1 MPTRS
6 ALRVIEQDNNHQP
19 GDRAVPE
26 ETVLAAYQVLADA
39 CGASIEITLDGQVV
53 LYTGYFR
60 QSGDAPVIHQVL
72 PTTDAAV
79 TAAYAQRA
87 ALVEQTDALYVP
99 ARVAAINNK
108 KKN

>member
-6 ALRVIEQDNNHQP
+6 ALRVIEQSNNHQP

-39 CGASIEITLDGQVV
+39 CGASLEITLDGQIV
-53 LYTGYFR
+53 LYTGCFR
-60 QSGDAPVIHQVL
+60 QSSDAPVIHQVL

-87 ALVEQTDALYVP
+87 GTAWTVAPYIPV
-99 ARVAAINNK
+99 RVNAINNK
-108 KKN
+108 KRN